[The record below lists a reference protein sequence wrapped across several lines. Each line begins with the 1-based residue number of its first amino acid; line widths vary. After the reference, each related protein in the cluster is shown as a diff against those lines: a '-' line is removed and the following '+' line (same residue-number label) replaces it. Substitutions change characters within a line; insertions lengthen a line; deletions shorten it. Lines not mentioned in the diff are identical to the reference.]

1 MSNQNG
7 NLPNAQARR
16 LPPIQ
21 RVVPTPQRP
30 TINRIHPNRVWPTL
44 QAEYWKNPELENENQ
59 QLRNDCRNS
68 QIAAS
73 NATEQ
78 LEEAEKRNRKL
89 QQELDRWRSGV
100 FKLACHCDGVD
111 VDVSEGS
118 MDEQEHVEVPFNIF
132 DRDIAAMDAQSD
144 NYWDDQIDQ
153 FLGHEE
159 GFASQNGSAT
169 NPPAY
174 ANFQEAANVA
184 RVKFPTPNIPECN
197 DLSVYLFDENGKG
210 ELPQLKKPL
219 ISAYNFY
226 RKQSV
231 NSRHVEWKH
240 LSKEEME
247 VWNLRF
253 NQVRM
258 VQVKQCRANLIA
270 YEPSVNQKRKLK
282 KLVGRT

>member
-1 MSNQNG
+1 MNNQIAD
-7 NLPNAQARR
+7 LPNAQARR
-16 LPPIQ
+16 PSSVQ
-21 RVVPTPQRP
+21 RAAPTPQRP
-30 TINRIHPNRVWPTL
+30 MINRIHPNRVWPTL
-44 QAEYWKNPELENENQ
+44 QAEYWKNRELKNENQ
-59 QLRNDCRNS
+59 QLRNSLWNF

-89 QQELDRWRSGV
+89 QQELDLWRSGSL
-100 FKLACHCDGVD
+100 KLACHCDGVD
-111 VDVSEGS
+111 ADVLEGL

-132 DRDIAAMDAQSD
+132 DRDIAAMDAQS
-144 NYWDDQIDQ
+144 NWDGQIDQ
-153 FLGHEE
+153 LLGHEAE
-159 GFASQNGSAT
+159 FASQNGSF
-169 NPPAY
+169 PSSPAY
-174 ANFQEAANVA
+174 ADFQDAARIA
-184 RVKFPTPNIPECN
+184 RETYPTPVIPDCK
-197 DLSVYLFDENGKG
+197 DLSVYLFDENDKE
-210 ELPQLKKPL
+210 ELPQFKKPL